1 MAPSLRR
8 AAFRRLKQVA
18 RRILML
24 GGREMKP
31 RQLFF
36 ENASVWPNDIEI
48 VETIEAAQTIVR
60 VTPEPFD
67 VFPNHIAGWGQ
78 GMYPFASETYRSHPL
93 RLWRGTNVRTLGRR
107 GGLLFD
113 DGTFDRSSTQWI
125 STDLRA
131 PILDWNGGNL
141 VVSRAAERDITEPC
155 FLGFNSGHTNYAHWL
170 TDNLIYLYVYVTRL
184 KPLGVKI
191 VLPDTLLGFAKETL
205 EIMGIEDNDIVW
217 AGGEV
222 LVFDELNFT
231 DTVYFGEIP
240 AIYSDA
246 VAYLKGR
253 ALSIGPTQVKNR
265 LVYISRRDATS
276 RPLINNDDLEKQ
288 LLSLGFEVV
297 VTGQLNLIE
306 QISLFSNTNIVVG
319 QHGAGLI
326 NAIFCPE
333 RSVLIELFP
342 EYMLQAHFWTAV
354 SAVGLRY
361 GYVSGTSFDADSSI
375 VSMDGNWES
384 VSVIDVDRIIA
395 VCRRYLDVITRA

>member
-48 VETIEAAQTIVR
+48 VETIEAAQTIIR

-67 VFPNHIAGWGQ
+67 IFPNHIAGWGQ

-93 RLWRGTNVRTLGRR
+93 RLWRGANVRTLGRR
-107 GGLLFD
+107 GGLIFD

-131 PILDWNGGNL
+131 PILDWNDGNL

-170 TDNLIYLYVYVTRL
+170 TDNLIYLYVYVTKM
-184 KPLGVKI
+184 KPLGIKI
-191 VLPDTLLGFAKETL
+191 VLPDSLLGFAKETV
-205 EIMGIEDNDIVW
+205 EIMGIEAADIIV
-217 AGGEV
+217 AGDEV
-222 LVFDELNFT
+222 LAFDDLHFM
-231 DTVYFGEIP
+231 DTIYFGEIP
-240 AIYSDA
+240 QLFKDA
-246 VAYLKGR
+246 VHYLKAN
-253 ALSIGPTQVKNR
+253 ALKGQPAPSVDQS
-265 LVYISRRDATS
+265 VYISRRDAVS
-276 RPLINNDDLEKQ
+276 RPLINNAELEAR
-288 LLSLGFEVV
+288 LLQSSFDIVA
-297 VTGQLNLIE
+297 TGELTLRA
-306 QISLFSNTNIVVG
+306 QIALFANAKIVVG

-326 NAIFCPE
+326 NAIFCQPGA
-333 RSVLIELFP
+333 VLIELFP
-342 EYMLQAHFWTAV
+342 EYMLQAHFWTAA
-354 SAVGLRY
+354 SLVGVRY
-361 GYVSGTSFDADSSI
+361 GFVSGTSFDADSSI
-375 VSMDGNWES
+375 VSVGGNWDS
-384 VSVIDVDRIIA
+384 ACVIDVDRVVD
-395 VCRRYLDVITRA
+395 VCRRRA